1 MKVWQV
7 ILLILALLI
16 LAPIG
21 DAFNRW
27 ARTGGSYTPQ
37 LPDWVKNLLHRKRK

>member
-27 ARTGGSYTPQ
+27 ARTGGQLHPTATRLGKEPATPQ
-37 LPDWVKNLLHRKRK
+37 T